1 MLLLL
6 LLLLVAELRLAL
18 AVFGNGC
25 LVLPANELDCSLC
38 LFLEAD
44 PMERGGG
51 RDPEPVEEEEGRER
65 NEESESFGN
74 GVARNVANSVYER
87 GQC

>member
-1 MLLLL
+1 ML

-74 GVARNVANSVYER
+74 GVARNVANSVHER
-87 GQC
+87 GQR

>member
-1 MLLLL
+1 ML

-44 PMERGGG
+44 PMEQGGG

-74 GVARNVANSVYER
+74 GVARNVANSVHER
-87 GQC
+87 GQR

>member
-1 MLLLL
+1 MLL

-87 GQC
+87 GQR